1 MIISDTVSVKVS
13 VSNMNHWRGLG
24 YSFPNPAPRWGII
37 PKIQVKI
44 SELKEK
50 SNVIVDCKCD
60 QCGISFVRKISNST
74 AYCDRCIRSNKMKDN
89 KFGKSNKGKELLN
102 MRGENHP
109 RFNPNKPEFKKYT
122 SQVRSITRLQNTA
135 SLKNSDKPRGLCG
148 VAGAYQ
154 LDHITSIQ
162 KGFLNNIC
170 PTIIG
175 GIENLQFIPWQE
187 NRNKSSH

>member
-1 MIISDTVSVKVS
+1 MKG
-13 VSNMNHWRGLG
+13 NMLG
-24 YSFPNPAPRWGII
+24 S
-37 PKIQVKI
+37 
-44 SELKEK
+44 L
-50 SNVIVDCKCD
+50 
-60 QCGISFVRKISNST
+60 T
-74 AYCDRCIRSNKMKDN
+74 
-89 KFGKSNKGKELLN
+89 KGKERPN
-102 MRGENHP
+102 GRGENHP
-109 RFNPNKPEFKKYT
+109 RFNPNKPEFKKYA